1 MTYQRWKIKR
11 ERSERNNVQAF
22 LFVNN
27 KGGMEM
33 KIPVLEGNIVCLR
46 SVEPEKDYKQWY
58 EVMKD
63 PDMHHWTG
71 NVTPKDNNEIKDLLH
86 TYKNLKDIMAWA
98 IVMKQSKEMIG
109 TYWISMPIMNENKKL
124 IVTSEAQRIARKYW
138 RTGVNREAR
147 NLIYNYIFLTL
158 DVDEVHAQ
166 AWDNNINSCRSMEQI
181 GFKLE
186 KQVKRLFLKYNE
198 LFLENH
204 YVLLKKDWLA

>member
-1 MTYQRWKIKR
+1 
-11 ERSERNNVQAF
+11 
-22 LFVNN
+22 
-27 KGGMEM
+27 M

-71 NVTPKDNNEIKDLLH
+71 NVTPKDSNEIKDLLH

-109 TYWISMPIMNENKKL
+109 TYWISMPIMNEKKL

-166 AWDNNINSCRSMEQI
+166 AWDKNINSCRSMEQI

-186 KQVKRLFLKYNE
+186 KQVECLFPKYNKM
-198 LFLENH
+198 FLENH
-204 YVLLKKDWLA
+204 YVLYKKDWQEKKSDPYLTRLYK

>member
-1 MTYQRWKIKR
+1 
-11 ERSERNNVQAF
+11 
-22 LFVNN
+22 
-27 KGGMEM
+27 M

-46 SVEPEKDYKQWY
+46 SVEPEKDYRQWY
-58 EVMKD
+58 EVMED

-71 NVTPKDNNEIKDLLH
+71 NVTPKDSNEIKDLLH

-98 IVMKQSKEMIG
+98 IVMKKSKEMIG
-109 TYWISMPIMNENKKL
+109 TYWISMPIMNGNKKL

-138 RTGVNREAR
+138 RTGGNREAR

-186 KQVKRLFLKYNE
+186 NQVKRLFPKNLSKIWGIIYVKRMIPMIHNYTSNISREQFE
-198 LFLENH
+198 LIREDLEN
-204 YVLLKKDWLA
+204 AR

>member
-1 MTYQRWKIKR
+1 M
-11 ERSERNNVQAF
+11 
-22 LFVNN
+22 
-27 KGGMEM
+27 
-33 KIPVLEGNIVCLR
+33 
-46 SVEPEKDYKQWY
+46 
-58 EVMKD
+58 
-63 PDMHHWTG
+63 
-71 NVTPKDNNEIKDLLH
+71 TPKDSNEIKDLLH

>member
-1 MTYQRWKIKR
+1 
-11 ERSERNNVQAF
+11 
-22 LFVNN
+22 
-27 KGGMEM
+27 M

-46 SVEPEKDYKQWY
+46 SVEPEKDYRQWY

-71 NVTPKDNNEIKDLLH
+71 NVTPKDSNEIKDLLH

-98 IVMKQSKEMIG
+98 IVMKKSKEMIG
-109 TYWISMPIMNENKKL
+109 TYWISMPIMNGNKKL

-186 KQVKRLFLKYNE
+186 KQVKRLFPKYNE
-198 LFLENH
+198 IFFENH
-204 YVLLKKDWLA
+204 YVLFKKDWFA

>member
-1 MTYQRWKIKR
+1 MLT
-11 ERSERNNVQAF
+11 
-22 LFVNN
+22 LC
-27 KGGMEM
+27 GTG
-33 KIPVLEGNIVCLR
+33 
-46 SVEPEKDYKQWY
+46 KDYKQWY
-58 EVMKD
+58 EVNERSRYA
-63 PDMHHWTG
+63 PLTG
-71 NVTPKDNNEIKDLLH
+71 NVTPKDSNEIKDLLH

-204 YVLLKKDWLA
+204 YVLLKKIGLHKRL

>member
-1 MTYQRWKIKR
+1 
-11 ERSERNNVQAF
+11 
-22 LFVNN
+22 
-27 KGGMEM
+27 
-33 KIPVLEGNIVCLR
+33 
-46 SVEPEKDYKQWY
+46 
-58 EVMKD
+58 
-63 PDMHHWTG
+63 
-71 NVTPKDNNEIKDLLH
+71 
-86 TYKNLKDIMAWA
+86 MAWA

-109 TYWISMPIMNENKKL
+109 IYWISMPIMNENKKL

-158 DVDEVHAQ
+158 DVDEVYAQ
-166 AWDNNINSCRSMEQI
+166 AWDKNINSCRSMEQI

-204 YVLLKKDWLA
+204 YVLLKKRLACIKDYS